1 MIPFMKKKEA
11 SISVSVP
18 MEHLTRD
25 SDHEDEMD
33 GHDEMME
40 AIAHELL
47 DAVHK
52 RNPKDLVMALRA
64 AFQVLDSEPHVE
76 GEHPEGEE

>member
-1 MIPFMKKKEA
+1 
-11 SISVSVP
+11 
-18 MEHLTRD
+18 
-25 SDHEDEMD
+25 
-33 GHDEMME
+33 MME

-52 RNPKDLVMALRA
+52 RNAKDLVMALRA

-76 GEHPEGEE
+76 GEHPEGE

>member
-11 SISVSVP
+11 SVSAP
-18 MEHLTRD
+18 IEHITRD

-76 GEHPEGEE
+76 GEHPEGE

>member
-1 MIPFMKKKEA
+1 
-11 SISVSVP
+11 